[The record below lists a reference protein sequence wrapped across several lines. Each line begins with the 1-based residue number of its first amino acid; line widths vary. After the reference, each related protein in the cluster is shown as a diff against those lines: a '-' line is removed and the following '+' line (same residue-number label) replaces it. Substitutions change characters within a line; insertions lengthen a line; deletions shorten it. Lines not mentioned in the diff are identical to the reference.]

1 MKFLLPGILVMF
13 FVIVVGA
20 GAFLLG
26 KQAVKPNTI
35 TPTPTISES
44 DTKNVDTSQNQ
55 DLTPTKTEE
64 KTITAGGVLSFPKY
78 TVSLPEGW
86 ASEREQG
93 QDMDK
98 LTLSKLGYKITISEG
113 AFGGSGCLYPGDPP
127 SEMAQTFTSF
137 VEINNPNG
145 FVFRR
150 GGGELFNGQR
160 GWTVCQK
167 GSEGSFGAPTIFGH
181 VNISGPATTNAEI
194 LAEIDSI
201 FASIKK

>member
-1 MKFLLPGILVMF
+1 MFL
-13 FVIVVGA
+13 VIIVGA

-26 KQAVKPNTI
+26 KQTIKPNTI
-35 TPTPTISES
+35 TPTPTISETNNS
-44 DTKNVDTSQNQ
+44 DILKEQ
-55 DLTPTKTEE
+55 DLTPTEKENKTVE
-64 KTITAGGVLSFPKY
+64 AGGVLSFPKY

-98 LTLSKLGYKITISEG
+98 LTLSKLGYKITISEA
-113 AFGGSGCLYPGDPP
+113 AFGGGGCLYEGDPP

-150 GGGELFNGQR
+150 GMSSPN
-160 GWTVCQK
+160 TYTICQK
-167 GSEGSFGAPTIFGH
+167 GTEGSFGAPTVFGH
-181 VNISGPATTNAEI
+181 ISFTTPGTPDKNVVIFPEADSI
-194 LAEIDSI
+194 LASL
-201 FASIKK
+201 KKQ

>member
-1 MKFLLPGILVMF
+1 MKYLLPGILVMF
-13 FVIVVGA
+13 LIIIVGA

-26 KQAVKPNTI
+26 KKTMQPTTV
-35 TPTPTISES
+35 TPTPTAFA
-44 DTKNVDTSQNQ
+44 TKNIDSSVTQTI
-55 DLTPTKTEE
+55 TPIKTQQKEV
-64 KTITAGGVLSFPKY
+64 TAGGVLSFPKY
-78 TVSLPEGW
+78 TLLLPKGW
-86 ASEREQG
+86 TSEREQG

-98 LTLSKLGYKITISEG
+98 LTLTKLGYKITISEA
-113 AFGGSGCLYPGDPP
+113 AFGGGGCLYPGDSP
-127 SEMAQTFTSF
+127 SEMAQTFSSY

-150 GGGELFNGQR
+150 GGGELSNGQR

-167 GSEGSFGAPTIFGH
+167 GSEGSFGAPTMFGH
-181 VNISGPATTNAEI
+181 VNITGPENTDATV